1 MSLSISA
8 QDKYE
13 FLHGLGYDFSI
24 GFPQA
29 VGGIVFQG
37 NGLNYVPRIV
47 SPINSDFSL
56 GISLP
61 IGASLVNSNFASPL
75 GINYAAAIDI
85 HSGFLGTRDSRN
97 RFGAFFGLGFGSYD
111 LYYLTDDIAGI
122 RIDREA
128 SYGPY
133 AHFGF
138 RTRYYGQNVSIVLSN
153 WRGVNM
159 SNGKTQVFS
168 LKLIYEF
175 ND

>member
-1 MSLSISA
+1 MTA

-13 FLHGLGYDFSI
+13 FLHGLGYDFSF

-29 VGGIVFQG
+29 YGGIVFQG

-47 SPINSDFSL
+47 SPINSDLSL
-56 GISLP
+56 GISLL
-61 IGASLVNSNFASPL
+61 IGASLVSSGEYGSPL

-85 HSGFLGTRDSRN
+85 HSGFLGTRNSRN

-111 LYYLTDDIAGI
+111 LYSLTNDVG
-122 RIDREA
+122 RTRLDRSA

-133 AHFGF
+133 AHFGL
-138 RTRYYGQNVSIVLSN
+138 RTRYYGQNVSFVLSN
-153 WRGVNM
+153 WRSVNM
-159 SNGKTQVFS
+159 SNGKMQVFS